1 MDNPKMTYERNT
13 NMNKFITKSFLSFL
27 LTIYFLINI
36 NVLLAIDKPDFSEL
50 AEELIPSV
58 VSVSVVISRE
68 SANQPRAPQFPPGSP
83 FEDFFKDFFERRGIP
98 PQGMPPARP
107 KRNETAQGS
116 GFIINENGLIVTN
129 NHVVAGANS
138 ISVMLHDGTSLQ
150 ANLIGA
156 DAKTDLALLK
166 VNTKLKLK
174 SVNWGN
180 SDKIKVGHW
189 AMAIG
194 NPFGLVNTV
203 TVGIVSARARDINAG
218 PFDDFIQTD
227 ASINRGNS
235 GGPLFNLDGEV
246 IGVNTAIYSPSGG
259 SVGIGFAIPSALAKN
274 IVGQLEKHG
283 KTIRGWLGVRIQT
296 VTDDLA
302 KSLGLD
308 RAYGALVA
316 SIIPGS
322 PAEKAGIKAGDVILN
337 FNGSEVTEMRK
348 LPRLVAETAV
358 NNNTT
363 VVIWR
368 NEKEKKINV
377 TIAEMDEEEKIIAAD
392 NDNNR
397 QDEVFKEE
405 LIKEVGIT
413 VSQIDNNLRLKQNI
427 PDNVNGLF
435 ITKVEQNTEAETKGI
450 RAGDVIQEIN
460 QSPLKTINDMRKIL
474 RSTKSSKKGILLL
487 INRQGNINFFA
498 LKVN

>member
-1 MDNPKMTYERNT
+1 MDNPKITYIRSNIMKNYILKNFNYLIVT
-13 NMNKFITKSFLSFL
+13 LFIFL
-27 LTIYFLINI
+27 
-36 NVLLAIDKPDFSEL
+36 NVSYSNAIEKPDFSEL

-58 VSVSVVISRE
+58 VSVSVIISRE
-68 SANQPRAPQFPPGSP
+68 SVNQPRAPQFPPGSP

-98 PQGMPPARP
+98 PQGMPPSRP

-116 GFIINENGLIVTN
+116 GFIIDEKGFIVTN
-129 NHVVAGANS
+129 NHVIAGASS
-138 ISVMLHDGTSLQ
+138 ISVVLHDGTSLN
-150 ANLIGA
+150 ANLIGS

-166 VNTKLKLK
+166 VETDLNLKA
-174 SVNWGN
+174 VNWGN
-180 SDKIKVGHW
+180 SDSVKVGHW

-235 GGPLFNLDGEV
+235 GGPLFNLKGEV

-283 KTIRGWLGVRIQT
+283 RTIRGWLGVRIQT

-302 KSLGLD
+302 ESLGLD

-316 SIIPGS
+316 STIPGS

-337 FNGSEVTEMRK
+337 FNGNEVTEMRK
-348 LPRLVAETAV
+348 LPRLVAETEV
-358 NNNTT
+358 NNRITME
-363 VVIWR
+363 IWR
-368 NEKEKKINV
+368 NEKKKKINV
-377 TIAEMDEEEKIIAAD
+377 TIAEMEEDEKVVISKNENKG
-392 NDNNR
+392 
-397 QDEVFKEE
+397 QDQIFKEE
-405 LIKEVGIT
+405 FIKELGIT
-413 VSQIDNNLRLKQNI
+413 VSQINKDLRLKQNI
-427 PDNVNGLF
+427 PDNVSGLF
-435 ITKVEQNTEAETKGI
+435 ITKIEQNTEAETKGI
-450 RAGDVIQEIN
+450 RPGDIIQEIN
-460 QSPLKTINDMRKIL
+460 QLPLKTINDLKKIL
-474 RSTKSSKKGILLL
+474 KSTKNSRRGVLLL
-487 INRQGNINFFA
+487 VNRQGNINFFA
-498 LKVN
+498 LKIN